1 VIKHSSH
8 PFGNGLI
15 NCLLPVGDK
24 HFGLKSEGLLY
35 LFVAVCCGVTVVVQI
50 RYIKES
56 KSNPKQT
63 TTKCNSKNENK
74 ILVRKGGQLQTLC
87 ALVATR

>member
-1 VIKHSSH
+1 
-8 PFGNGLI
+8 
-15 NCLLPVGDK
+15 
-24 HFGLKSEGLLY
+24 
-35 LFVAVCCGVTVVVQI
+35 
-50 RYIKES
+50 ES